1 MPSALPAGDA
11 PEVYWHAG
19 RCVRCAPPL
28 EDGGAAGWLVSASRD
43 HAPDSTNGACRCPG
57 HPLQGA
63 LGTRGAAADATTTAQ
78 GGLGSACRDA
88 HGVAGSSPGS
98 DQAAPFPPGVRE
110 AALRCSARPVFD
122 RVPRWHKAPARGGR
136 STSARRAA
144 SGGGTGAGRGGA
156 AREAHS
162 PRGPAGG
169 PALCPARA
177 ASYSLVE
184 EPRLKRERAH
194 GPSGA

>member
-1 MPSALPAGDA
+1 M
-11 PEVYWHAG
+11 YWHAG

-28 EDGGAAGWLVSASRD
+28 TNGGTAVWLSQGAAVATPGS
-43 HAPDSTNGACRCPG
+43 PNGACRCPG

-63 LGTRGAAADATTTAQ
+63 LGTCEAAADATTTAQ

-88 HGVAGSSPGS
+88 HGVAGSGPGS

-177 ASYSLVE
+177 ASHSRVE